1 MYRVKKLLVERL
13 SLRNY
18 NVQVDETYAMIK
30 ELNKLTGFGMSET
43 QCAVWELLNFRL
55 FGALTELRNKDP
67 FGSKSTRLDYR
78 CEEYEELA
86 KTESNK
92 FGRGEK
98 MNRDI
103 GL

>member
-1 MYRVKKLLVERL
+1 M
-13 SLRNY
+13 
-18 NVQVDETYAMIK
+18 
-30 ELNKLTGFGMSET
+30 
-43 QCAVWELLNFRL
+43 LNFRQ

-67 FGSKSTRLDYR
+67 LGSKSTRLDYR

-92 FGRGEK
+92 FNRGEK